1 MQLLTATN
9 VIKGRT
15 LTAYPAVKA
24 EIILAGGKWC
34 DVTATFS
41 NACVDG
47 NIVTAP
53 ACPAHPGWIKKFLE
67 ILGTKIE
74 A

>member
-1 MQLLTATN
+1 MQLLTAAN

-34 DVTATFS
+34 VVTATFS

-53 ACPAHPGWIKKFLE
+53 ACPAHSGGLKSF
-67 ILGTKIE
+67 
-74 A
+74 